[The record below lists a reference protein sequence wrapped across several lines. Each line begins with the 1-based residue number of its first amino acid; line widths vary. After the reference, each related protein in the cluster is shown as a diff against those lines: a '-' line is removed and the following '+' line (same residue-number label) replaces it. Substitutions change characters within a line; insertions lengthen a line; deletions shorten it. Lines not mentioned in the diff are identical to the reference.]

1 MAPEERDE
9 MRSGGRN
16 YMPREQRRK
25 KQVGVSEC
33 TSSDA
38 ARTKKKP
45 LTGIS
50 GFLGSCSIFTR
61 LADMGDMQMHL
72 EEEKSKMPRRE

>member
-33 TSSDA
+33 TSSDEA
-38 ARTKKKP
+38 ARTKKKASHWNFW
-45 LTGIS
+45 IS
-50 GFLGSCSIFTR
+50 GILFNFYSLG
-61 LADMGDMQMHL
+61 
-72 EEEKSKMPRRE
+72 